1 MLNPS
6 LKDSKISLRPT
17 IMEEPNLQFVKPY

>member
-6 LKDSKISLRPT
+6 LKNHF
-17 IMEEPNLQFVKPY
+17 M